1 MRELANRIGERAR
14 TAIAAIRKA
23 EECGDEFG
31 AQIYRGELD
40 SLRRI
45 ARNHGLTMP
54 DLAAG
59 SDPAAPGSPAPS
71 GAR

>member
-14 TAIAAIRKA
+14 SAMAAMRKA

-45 ARNHGLTMP
+45 ARNHGLTLP
-54 DLAAG
+54 DLAG
-59 SDPAAPGSPAPS
+59 PEPPAPGSPAAS
-71 GAR
+71 CAG